1 MGSKL
6 LTISIVFVLVLTAV
20 VIADGRET
28 KDEML
33 MDALVYTYPMVLV
46 EKTIET
52 QSNTVDPD
60 YDLGKA
66 PINQFIHTQKLA
78 DADFKAFTMPNVDT
92 IYSVLNY
99 DISNEPYI
107 LVIPDTDRFF
117 NVQILNAWIDV
128 IAVFGDAGKDVNK
141 IVLCNRDCREEFPD
155 DVVVV
160 RSDTDR
166 GVLGARTF
174 IDGKD
179 DLQNVIDIQNKMLFQ
194 SWAEYKNGIPFTP
207 SEGTFDEDS
216 EFVPH
221 NKVAGMGLQE
231 YFDFANERML
241 SNHPYEADLVMLR
254 KLAKINVGPGLE
266 FDATIF
272 GEDFE
277 KKWQETMVNLY
288 SHTLA
293 ASKQFTVT
301 DGVWSYHGYPI
312 ADFGTEYEYRAF
324 VAYTGYVANP
334 VSVALYITTKMDSY
348 GNAIS
353 SSKTYN
359 IHFEENEFPPYL
371 GRGFWSLTVYGADF
385 FLIDN
390 EIDRY
395 SVNNRMVFVTNPDNS
410 VDIILSETKPDDI
423 SNWLPISGEGILL
436 TIRIYV
442 PNMTAI
448 DSDWKCPTIY
458 PVE

>member
-1 MGSKL
+1 MGGKL
-6 LTISIVFVLVLTAV
+6 LAVSIVCVIVLATV
-20 VIADGRET
+20 VIADERQT
-28 KDEML
+28 DEERL

-46 EKTIET
+46 EKTIEAE
-52 QSNTVDPD
+52 SNTVDPD
-60 YDLGKA
+60 YENGKA
-66 PINQFIHTQKLA
+66 PINQFIHTQELA

-99 DISNEPYI
+99 DISDEPYI

-128 IAVFGDAGKDVNK
+128 IAVYGDAGKDVNK
-141 IVLCNRDCREEFPD
+141 IIVCNRDCTEEFPD

-160 RSDTDR
+160 RSDTNR

-174 IDGKD
+174 IDGED
-179 DLQNVIDIQNKMLFQ
+179 DLQNVIDIQNSMLFQ
-194 SWAEYKNGIPFTP
+194 TWDEYKNGIPFTP
-207 SEGTFDEDS
+207 SKGTFDEDS

-221 NKVAGMGLQE
+221 NKVAGMKLQE

-241 SNHPYEADLVMLR
+241 VNHPYKADRAML
-254 KLAKINVGPGLE
+254 KNLAKINVGPGLE
-266 FDATIF
+266 FDASVF
-272 GEDFE
+272 GEEYE
-277 KKWQETMVNLY
+277 KIWQKTMAGLY
-288 SHTLA
+288 NHTLA
-293 ASKQFTVT
+293 ASKKFTVT
-301 DGVWSYHGYPI
+301 DGIWQYHGYPI

-324 VAYTGYVANP
+324 IAYTGYVANP
-334 VSVALYITTKMDSY
+334 VSVALYITTKFDSN
-348 GNAIS
+348 GDAIS
-353 SSKTYN
+353 GSKTYN
-359 IHFEENEFPPYL
+359 IHFEEGEFPPYL

-395 SVNNRMVFVTNPDNS
+395 SVNNRMTFNKNPDNS
-410 VDIILSETKPDDI
+410 VDIVLSETRPDDI
-423 SNWLPISGEGILL
+423 SNWLPMSGEGVLL

-442 PNMTAI
+442 PNMTEI
-448 DSDWKCPTIY
+448 DGDWKCPMIY

>member
-28 KDEML
+28 KDEIL

-92 IYSVLNY
+92 IYSILNY
-99 DISNEPYI
+99 DISDEPYI

-155 DVVVV
+155 DVIVI

-166 GVLGARTF
+166 GILGARTF

-179 DLQNVIDIQNKMLFQ
+179 DLQNVIDIQNSMLFQ
-194 SWAEYKNGIPFTP
+194 SWEEYKNGIPFTP
-207 SEGTFDEDS
+207 SKGTFDKDS

-231 YFDFANERML
+231 YFDFANEKML
-241 SNHPYEADLVMLR
+241 SNHPYKADLVMLR

-266 FDATIF
+266 FDSSVF
-272 GEDFE
+272 GDDYDALW
-277 KKWQETMVNLY
+277 KKTMNGLY
-288 SHTLA
+288 NHTLA
-293 ASKQFTVT
+293 ASEKFTVR
-301 DGVWSYHGYPI
+301 DGAWQYHGYPI

-324 VAYTGYVANP
+324 IAYTGYVANP
-334 VSVALYITTKMDSY
+334 VSVALYITTKIDSN
-348 GNAIS
+348 GEAIS
-353 SSKTYN
+353 GSKTYN
-359 IHFEENEFPPYL
+359 LHFEENEFPPYL

-395 SVNNRMVFVTNPDNS
+395 SVNNRMIFNKNPDNS
-410 VDIILSETKPDDI
+410 VDIILSETRPDDI
-423 SNWLPISGEGILL
+423 SNWLPISGEGVLL

-442 PNMTAI
+442 PNMVEI
-448 DSDWKCPTIY
+448 DGDWKCPTIY